1 MVRDKPLGQLVLLKR
16 SSVEFGSF
24 QPEQSCTA
32 GLEGAGCG
40 SLALQGSVRSL
51 LWMGECG

>member
-1 MVRDKPLGQLVLLKR
+1 MVRDEPLGQLVLLKR

-24 QPEQSCTA
+24 QPKQSCTA